1 MVEMMRNNKAGKKKE
16 STYDLLLRL
25 TQIKEDGILVNA
37 RYDEE
42 VHYILSS
49 WIEEAEKLKQEN
61 DKLRKYLHV
70 KITEQMDQR
79 IKHDYEQERLKV
91 NKLEIE
97 NKKAQERIKKLE
109 EQLEKY
115 CRNIDL
121 DSQSINARKQLE
133 LKENDTY
140 TIENTISTDKEVKEL
155 LEPMYKALSVLDE
168 VAESLDDTSED
179 SKKVWPFIYQ
189 KQCNKEELTPEL
201 KEERRKELR
210 GKRGGSQLSDKQIKR
225 LLLIYKNKDRVPV
238 TQAISKLA
246 ITRRTYYRVINLDY
260 TYEETRKRIRK
271 IADKL
276 GIVLPKV

>member
-1 MVEMMRNNKAGKKKE
+1 MMRNNKAGKKKE
-16 STYDLLLRL
+16 STYNLLLRL

-210 GKRGGSQLSDKQIKR
+210 GKRGGSQLSDKQIER
-225 LLLIYKNKDRVPV
+225 LLLIYKNKDQVPI

-276 GIVLPKV
+276 GVVLP

>member
-1 MVEMMRNNKAGKKKE
+1 MRNNKAGKKKE

-79 IKHDYEQERLKV
+79 MKHDYEQEQLKV

-97 NKKAQERIKKLE
+97 NKNAQERIKKLE

-168 VAESLDDTSED
+168 VAESLDETSED

-225 LLLIYKNKDRVPV
+225 LLLIYKNKDQVPI

-276 GIVLPKV
+276 GVVLP

>member
-1 MVEMMRNNKAGKKKE
+1 MMRNNKAGKKKE

-79 IKHDYEQERLKV
+79 MKHDYEQEQLKV

-97 NKKAQERIKKLE
+97 NKNAQERIKKLE

-168 VAESLDDTSED
+168 VAESLDETSED

-225 LLLIYKNKDRVPV
+225 LLLIYKNKDQVPI

-276 GIVLPKV
+276 GVVLP

>member
-1 MVEMMRNNKAGKKKE
+1 MRNNKAEKKKE
-16 STYDLLLRL
+16 STYELLLRL

-42 VHYILSS
+42 VHDILFS
-49 WIEEAEKLKQEN
+49 WIEEAEKLKREN
-61 DKLRKYLHV
+61 DKLRRLLHI
-70 KITEQMDQR
+70 KITEKVDKK
-79 IKHDYEQERLKV
+79 IKHDYEQERSKV

-97 NKKAQERIKKLE
+97 NKEAHERIKNLE
-109 EQLEKY
+109 EQLKKY
-115 CRNIDL
+115 RRNIGL
-121 DSQSINARKQLE
+121 DSQFINTRKQLE

-140 TIENTISTDKEVKEL
+140 SIENTDSTDKEIKEFF
-155 LEPMYKALSVLDE
+155 EAMDKVLSDLGE
-168 VAESLDDTSED
+168 VSESLDDNSED
-179 SKKVWPFIYQ
+179 SNKVWPFIYQ
-189 KQCNKEELTPEL
+189 KQRNKEELTPEL
-201 KEERRKELR
+201 KERRREELR
-210 GKRGGSQLSDKQIKR
+210 GKRGGCQLSDKQIER

-276 GIVLPKV
+276 GVVLP